1 MTRAVWTMHSGTV
14 YSNFLCFL
22 SVSLWFSPPCEADT
36 VPHNFKDVIPLLP
49 LGGAMTVTEYW
60 RVRVS
65 VKRLFFLWLWV
76 CSIWSQRF
84 KQVRFNELGWLT

>member
-65 VKRLFFLWLWV
+65 VKRLFFFVAVGVLDMV
-76 CSIWSQRF
+76 TEVQTSTF
-84 KQVRFNELGWLT
+84 